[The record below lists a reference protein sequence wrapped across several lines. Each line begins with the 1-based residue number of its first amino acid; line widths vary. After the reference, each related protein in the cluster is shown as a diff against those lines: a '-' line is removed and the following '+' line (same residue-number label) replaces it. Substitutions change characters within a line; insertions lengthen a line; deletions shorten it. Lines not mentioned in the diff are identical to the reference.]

1 MVLPL
6 SVGLGAPN
14 MNYAEV
20 QNRGLDLE
28 ISYKGNIRDLHYSVG
43 ANVSFLHNEIKK
55 LSSGINEEVIDIGC
69 YGGVTINRIG
79 EPISALYGYKT
90 DGVITTSEEAKK
102 YKDMGQGNAKVGR
115 LKYKDLDGNGV
126 IDGRIEQYW
135 EVLFLKLPLV

>member
-1 MVLPL
+1 MGNYTVTNIGVDLGFFNNSLSFSADYFVKKHQWYSPFYGSSS

-55 LSSGINEEVIDIGC
+55 VKQW
-69 YGGVTINRIG
+69 Y
-79 EPISALYGYKT
+79 
-90 DGVITTSEEAKK
+90 
-102 YKDMGQGNAKVGR
+102 
-115 LKYKDLDGNGV
+115 
-126 IDGRIEQYW
+126 
-135 EVLFLKLPLV
+135 